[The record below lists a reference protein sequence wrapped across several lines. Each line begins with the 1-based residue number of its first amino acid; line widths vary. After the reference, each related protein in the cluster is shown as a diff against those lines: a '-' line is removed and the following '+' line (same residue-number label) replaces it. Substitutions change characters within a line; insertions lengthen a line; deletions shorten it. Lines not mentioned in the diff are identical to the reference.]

1 MLVKRFIESNLRCS
15 SGVRQALFSA
25 QAATSCATNPYY
37 DVPEGHKNSDL
48 SQAACNIGLSR
59 RRELTLRQDVK
70 MELDGQTKT
79 LAEVFKVR
87 SEAYSF
93 S

>member
-25 QAATSCATNPYY
+25 QAATASSNNPYY
-37 DVPEGHKNSDL
+37 DVPEGHKSSDL
-48 SQAACNIGLSR
+48 SQAACNISLSR

-70 MELDGQTKT
+70 VEVNGQTKS
-79 LAEVFKVR
+79 LADVFKV
-87 SEAYSF
+87 SA
-93 S
+93 

>member
-25 QAATSCATNPYY
+25 QAATASSTNPYY

-48 SQAACNIGLSR
+48 SQAACNISLSR

-70 MELDGQTKT
+70 VEVNGQTKS
-79 LAEVFKVR
+79 LADVFKV
-87 SEAYSF
+87 SA
-93 S
+93 